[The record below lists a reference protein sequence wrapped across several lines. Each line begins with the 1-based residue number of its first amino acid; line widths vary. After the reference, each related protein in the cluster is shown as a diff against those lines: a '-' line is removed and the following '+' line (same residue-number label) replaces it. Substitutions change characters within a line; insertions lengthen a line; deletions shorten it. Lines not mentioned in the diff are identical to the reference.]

1 MFKLLIKPEAEK
13 DLEKIYEYTFL
24 TWGFEQAEQY
34 QDDLFHGMQ
43 LLLEQNELGK
53 IYPYSNIL
61 YRKLHVNRH
70 LIFYRFEEQSCT
82 IIRILH
88 DRMDIEKHV
97 K

>member
-1 MFKLLIKPEAEK
+1 MLNLLIKPEAEK
-13 DLEKIYEYTFL
+13 DLEKIYEYTFI

-53 IYPYSNIL
+53 IYPHSNIL
-61 YRKLHVNRH
+61 YRKFHVNRH
-70 LIFYRFEEQSCT
+70 LIFYRFEKQSCT

-88 DRMDIEKHV
+88 EKMDMEKHV

>member
-1 MFKLLIKPEAEK
+1 MLKLLIKPEAEK
-13 DLEKIYEYTFL
+13 DLEKIYEYTYL
-24 TWGFEQAEQY
+24 TWGLEQAEKY

-43 LLLEQNELGK
+43 LLLEQNKLGI

-70 LIFYRFEEQSCT
+70 LIFYRFDKQSCT

-88 DRMDIEKHV
+88 DSMDIKKHV

>member
-1 MFKLLIKPEAEK
+1 MLKLLIKPEAEK
-13 DLEKIYEYTFL
+13 DLEKIYEYTYL
-24 TWGFEQAEQY
+24 TWGLEQAEKY

-43 LLLEQNELGK
+43 LLLEQNKLGI

-70 LIFYRFEEQSCT
+70 LIFYRFDKQSCT

-88 DRMDIEKHV
+88 DSMDIKNM
-97 K
+97 